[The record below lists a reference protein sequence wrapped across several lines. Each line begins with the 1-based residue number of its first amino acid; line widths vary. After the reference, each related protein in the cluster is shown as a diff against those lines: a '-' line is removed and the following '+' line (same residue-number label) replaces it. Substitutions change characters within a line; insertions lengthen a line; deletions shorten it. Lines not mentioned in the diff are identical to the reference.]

1 MPKATNHNRKKA
13 ARRMEAWRRKKY
25 EAAVKKAIE
34 AFELIRSK
42 LREPSLM
49 SQIFGAVD
57 IFRDES
63 EVDFIITG
71 ADRALEP
78 DRTVLIMGRVGEVTE
93 FSPTGRRI
101 EPIHELSRRN
111 YYTPGKVSVECSIEN
126 VDYGPLEA
134 RMAAASQRP
143 VFGELYGLTPAQL
156 AALLDKKEG

>member
-1 MPKATNHNRKKA
+1 MPKATNHNKKKA

-25 EAAVKKAIE
+25 EAAVKKVTE
-34 AFELIRSK
+34 AFAELIRSK
-42 LREPSLM
+42 
-49 SQIFGAVD
+49 
-57 IFRDES
+57 
-63 EVDFIITG
+63 VDFIITG